1 MCYPGGWQLE
11 QNDTR
16 TLLHYAVMLRDKVH
30 DSKKDPER
38 AEQLLQQ
45 AMGEL
50 KSTDNGLRNHLAV
63 LGRRHR
69 SNEQLFLSPKPKP
82 RD

>member
-1 MCYPGGWQLE
+1 MQHTNLAWWLVLRQNLIAEPE
-11 QNDTR
+11 QR
-16 TLLHYAVMLRDKVH
+16 RSHLRVI
-30 DSKKDPER
+30 
-38 AEQLLQQ
+38 ALQQ

-50 KSTDNGLRNHLAV
+50 KSTENGLRNHLAV